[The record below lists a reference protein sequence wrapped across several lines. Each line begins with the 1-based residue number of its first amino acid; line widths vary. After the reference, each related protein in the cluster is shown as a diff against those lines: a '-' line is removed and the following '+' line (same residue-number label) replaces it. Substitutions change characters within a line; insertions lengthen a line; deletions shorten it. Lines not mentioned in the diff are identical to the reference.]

1 MRDRLTGPKLGQI
14 LLVLGILS
22 SAFWLRTYLDGSND
36 TALEKDNVDFCDISH
51 KKCRIE
57 LGDWWAEAQLQA
69 DRLQPESPFQL
80 ALTFSDPAV
89 KVTRS
94 RLEGESM
101 YMGSLPALISESTPG
116 HWQGQAL
123 VGACTER
130 SMVWAWLLDIEHNG
144 ESRQLKFLFEV
155 ER

>member
-1 MRDRLTGPKLGQI
+1 MRERLTGPKLMQI

-22 SAFWLRTYLDGSND
+22 SAFWLRTYLNDDND
-36 TALEKDNVDFCDISH
+36 TALEKDNVDYCDVGH
-51 KKCRIE
+51 NKCRVE
-57 LGDWWAEAQLQA
+57 LGDLWVDAQLQA
-69 DRLQPESPFQL
+69 DKLQPETPFQL
-80 ALTFSDPAV
+80 AVTLSDPDV
-89 KVTRS
+89 KIIRS
-94 RLEGESM
+94 RLEGETM
-101 YMGSLPALISESTPG
+101 YMGTLPALVNEVTPG

-130 SMVWAWLLDIEHNG
+130 SMVWAWILDVEKNG